1 LPRIPLVEDL
11 TKDPIPPGTNIL
23 VEFDPVSQWYNASVT
38 IAAGW
43 IRTGGITH
51 YNVHTRPPERIREQ
65 FKRLDLDAETLESTG
80 KLEIWDWYTASL
92 GLKSKEKL
100 ANDSLKIADL
110 SLQQRGVMRRYAS
123 PVPEVLRVW
132 DTTSYLARFNDE
144 RTWVE
149 LELTR
154 FVPSSSIMQSTG
166 IGGVIGGV
174 HSDWVY
180 KQLEAAYDG
189 VIDFKLEEEGR
200 STRDLMR
207 IRNMRSVHFDREW
220 HELKIGENFEVTLE
234 K

>member
-1 LPRIPLVEDL
+1 M
-11 TKDPIPPGTNIL
+11 NIL

-43 IRTGGITH
+43 IRTGGVTA
-51 YNVHTRPPERIREQ
+51 YNVHTRPPEKIREQ
-65 FKRLDLDAETLESTG
+65 FNRLELDTETLESTG
-80 KLEIWDWYTASL
+80 KLRIIDWYTASL
-92 GLKSKEKL
+92 GMKSKEKR
-100 ANDSLKIADL
+100 AMDSLKIADL
-110 SLQQRGVMRRYAS
+110 SLDMRDLMRQT
-123 PVPEVLRVW
+123 PELGLLRVW

-144 RTWVE
+144 KAWVE

-154 FVPSSSIMQSTG
+154 FVPTSSIIQSTG
-166 IGGVIGGV
+166 VGGVIRGI

-189 VIDFKLEEEGR
+189 VIDFKLEEEGK

-207 IRNMRSVHFDREW
+207 IRSMRNVHFDREW
-220 HELKIGENFEVTLE
+220 HELKIGENFEVTLQ